1 MKILHIVAT
10 PRDRESRTLKVSSAF
25 LDAIK
30 KRYADLK
37 VDELNVFI
45 EKIPELTVKRLDGK
59 YVLLGGKDLTPEL
72 EKAWEGIIAHIN
84 RFLSA
89 DAYIVSSPM
98 WNFGIPY
105 ELKHYIDVILQPKYL
120 FRYTASGPEG
130 LVKGKKMVVIT
141 SRGGDYSPASSFHAY
156 DLQEPYLRAAFG
168 FVGLTDMTFI
178 NAQPWMPWGRRFRT
192 RKIKEGASACA
203 KGGSRVLAYS
213 VYSLVSHGGVIAS
226 PVGAKQSKRDFFVG
240 KQFCAILLGMTR
252 ILLSARRYSLKSL
265 TLLPADTIMVF
276 TCL

>member
-45 EKIPELTVKRLDGK
+45 EKLPELTVKRLDGK

-72 EKAWEGIIAHIN
+72 EKAWEDIIAHIN

-178 NAQPWMPWGRRFRT
+178 NAQPMDAMGPAVQDE
-192 RKIKEGASACA
+192 KIKEAQA
-203 KGGSRVLAYS
+203 LARK
-213 VYSLVSHGGVIAS
+213 A
-226 PVGAKQSKRDFFVG
+226 AAEF
-240 KQFCAILLGMTR
+240 
-252 ILLSARRYSLKSL
+252 
-265 TLLPADTIMVF
+265 
-276 TCL
+276 